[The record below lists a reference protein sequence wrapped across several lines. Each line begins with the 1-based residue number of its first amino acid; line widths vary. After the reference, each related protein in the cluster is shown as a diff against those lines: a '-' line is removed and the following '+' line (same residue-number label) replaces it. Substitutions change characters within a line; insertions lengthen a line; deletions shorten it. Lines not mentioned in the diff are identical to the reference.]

1 MGEQRHLG
9 WGGIVRLGLVQ
20 ASLGAIVVLTTST
33 LNRIMVVELALPAM
47 LPGIL
52 VAMHYFVQLSRPRFG
67 FGSDNGR
74 RRTPWI
80 IGGVA
85 VLGLGGI
92 LAASATA
99 LMATHLLLGTLLATL
114 AFLLIGAGVGAS
126 GTCLLVLLAGSVEA
140 KRRAAAA
147 SITWIMMIAGF
158 AVTAGVAGAFLD
170 PFSFA
175 RLTTISTIVAVLAL
189 LTTTLALRNLEQ
201 RPAASEITATNQAPE
216 QQPDFRAALVEVFA
230 ERHTRRFALFVFIS
244 MLAYSAQDLVLE
256 PFAGAVFGLTP
267 GQSTQLGGT
276 QHAGV
281 LLGMILV
288 ALIGYRL
295 GDKRPGVLRACMIG
309 GCIGSA
315 VLLVALSVAGFSGPA
330 WPLKTTVLLLGI
342 ANGIFAVAAIGS
354 MMGLVSQG
362 RRQRT
367 GMRMGVW
374 GAAQAVAFGIG
385 GIAGTFAVDVV
396 RYFTNSALY
405 AYSLVFF
412 AQAVLFAVA
421 AFLAAEL
428 SRRNVDQSSP
438 GRPAPF
444 AAGARTS

>member
-1 MGEQRHLG
+1 MDQQRQLG
-9 WGGIVRLGLVQ
+9 WSGIVRLGLVQ
-20 ASLGAIVVLTTST
+20 TSLGAIVVLTTST

-52 VAMHYFVQLSRPRFG
+52 VAIHYFVQLSRPRFG
-67 FGSDNGR
+67 FGSDNGQ

-85 VLGLGGI
+85 ILGLGGV
-92 LAASATA
+92 LAAVATA
-99 LMATHLLLGTLLATL
+99 WMATHLVFGTVLATV

-126 GTCLLVLLAGSVEA
+126 GTCLLVLLAASVDA

-170 PFSFA
+170 PFSFT
-175 RLTTISTIVAVLAL
+175 RLITISSIVALLAL
-189 LTTTLALRNLEQ
+189 ATTSLALRKLEG
-201 RPAASEITATNQAPE
+201 PSVTGNAATTAASDAE
-216 QQPDFRAALVEVFA
+216 QTSFRAALTEVFA
-230 ERHTRRFALFVFIS
+230 EPHTRRFAVFVFVS

-267 GQSTQLGGT
+267 GESTQLGGT

-288 ALIGYRL
+288 AIVGYL
-295 GDKRPGVLRACMIG
+295 FSDKRPGALRSCMIG
-309 GCIGSA
+309 GCIASA
-315 VLLVALSVAGFSGPA
+315 LLLVVLSLAGFAGPG
-330 WPLKTTVLLLGI
+330 WPLSANVLLLGI
-342 ANGIFAVAAIGS
+342 ANGVFAVAAIGS

-362 RRQRT
+362 REQRT

-374 GAAQAVAFGIG
+374 GAAQAIAFGIG
-385 GIAGTFAVDVV
+385 GIAGTVAVDVV
-396 RYFTNSALY
+396 RYLTDSALY

-412 AQAVLFAVA
+412 AQALLFAVA

-428 SRRNVDQSSP
+428 SRRNAYITA
-438 GRPAPF
+438 GRASRF
-444 AAGARTS
+444 AAEVGTA